1 MDTSIDSGGS
11 GVGSVFGNLWVQLIN
26 FIPNLLAAI
35 AILVLGW
42 MFATVVAVGIK
53 RLLKQTDVDNR
64 LGAWLLG
71 QDAQSLPPTERWI
84 AATFYWV
91 ILIFVLVAVLN
102 ALQLEA
108 VSRPLN
114 DFLEQ
119 IFRYLPRVGGA
130 ALLLGVAWLVAT
142 VARMALI
149 HGLKRF
155 NLDDQLARQTQDP
168 TPVTGTVTSPDQV
181 SSPMATTVETGTQR
195 TTVDPTPSPI
205 PAASAHQ
212 SGDALLAGPFLLN
225 ETLGNAL
232 YWFILL
238 FFLPLILDT
247 LNLQGPLEPVQNLL
261 DQFLSVLPR
270 VLGAAIIGAL
280 GWLLARIIRGLVTN
294 LMVAAGINRIGS
306 RVGIPQLAPIIGMVV
321 YVLVLIPTAIAA
333 LNTLEVRA
341 ISDPAVSMLE
351 QVLTAIPQVI
361 GAGLIL
367 AVFYFIGRFLS
378 DLVTQVLRA
387 MGFDDIL
394 TWLGLPPLEI
404 RPTAATW
411 RSGDPIPDDATDAMR
426 MEAMRHEVTKR
437 RTPSQIVGI
446 VVLVGILLFGAVPAS
461 ELLQFAALTE
471 IVQAILLI
479 SARVLSGILVFAVG
493 LYLANLAFSLVSSL
507 GGQQSQILAQVA
519 RIAILVLVGA
529 MALQQMGVATD
540 IVVLAFG
547 LVLGAIAVAVALA
560 FGLGGRDVAAEQL
573 RQWLGSFHQKGPH

>member
-11 GVGSVFGNLWVQLIN
+11 GVGSVFGNLWVQLMN
-26 FIPNLLAAI
+26 FVPNLLAAI

-71 QDAQSLPPTERWI
+71 RDEAQSLPPTERWI

-142 VARMALI
+142 VARLALI

-155 NLDDQLARQTQDP
+155 NLDDQLAQQTQDP
-168 TPVTGTVTSPDQV
+168 APVIGTVTRPDQV
-181 SSPMATTVETGTQR
+181 SSPMVTTVEPGTQR
-195 TTVDPTPSPI
+195 TTGDPTPSST
-205 PAASAHQ
+205 PAASTNQ
-212 SGDALLAGPFLLN
+212 PEDAVLAGPFLVN

-280 GWLLARIIRGLVTN
+280 GWLLARIVRGLVTN
-294 LMVAAGINRIGS
+294 LLAAAGINRIGS

-361 GAGLIL
+361 GAALIL
-367 AVFYFIGRFLS
+367 GVFYFIGRFLS

-404 RPTAATW
+404 RPTAG
-411 RSGDPIPDDATDAMR
+411 RSGDPVPEEATEAMR

-437 RTPSQIVGI
+437 RTPSEIVGI
-446 VVLVGILLFGAVPAS
+446 VVLVGILLFGAVPAT
-461 ELLQFAALTE
+461 ELLQFAALTN

-479 SARVLSGILVFAVG
+479 SARVFSGILVFGVG

-507 GGQQSQILAQVA
+507 GGQQSRILAQVA

-547 LVLGAIAVAVALA
+547 LVLGAIAVAVAVA

-573 RQWLGSFHQKGPH
+573 RQWLGSFQQKGPD